1 MKKNSIFLLV
11 AMVVLASCKK
21 DSVNESDNQPGTAL
35 IKKASNPK
43 ANRLLSTSKINYGGV
58 DIDYA
63 RNCTPWGP
71 GVCFRLPW
79 WEVPFTAGSMDHMIA
94 YNNASDGSVGHG
106 LLAFSVADNNMR
118 LSFFRDLE
126 ESNFILE
133 SDERIEGPLA
143 EYFGYTAI
151 TLHAGSYPLD
161 RSQLQYGEAI
171 VNASFE

>member
-1 MKKNSIFLLV
+1 MLV
-11 AMVVLASCKK
+11 ALVVMASCKK
-21 DSVNESDNQPGTAL
+21 NNLTETENNPTAVL
-35 IKKASNPK
+35 AKKSNPK
-43 ANRLLSTSKINYGGV
+43 QAGRLLSTSKINFGGI
-58 DIDYA
+58 DIDYD
-63 RNCTPWGP
+63 RMNCSPWGP
-71 GVCFRLPW
+71 GCCIRLNW
-79 WEVPFTAGSMDHMIA
+79 WEVPFYAGGIDHMRLID
-94 YNNASDGSVGHG
+94 NASDGNSGHG
-106 LLAFSVADNNMR
+106 LIAFSLADNNMR